1 MTPDDH
7 DDARRLVHLEQRAAM
22 ALAGIQAAMLLNGG
36 AAVAILALIGSLA
49 GAPSASIVDVSTLKW
64 SLLIFG
70 FGVFTAA
77 CTYMIGFWAQDE
89 LIRDPNSTRNE
100 RMKRAGSS
108 VIAVSLMLFLLG
120 VGVAAAAML

>member
-77 CTYMIGFWAQDE
+77 CTYMIGFWAQDD
-89 LIRDPNSTRNE
+89 LIRDPKSPRGV
-100 RMKRAGSS
+100 RMKRWGSS
-108 VIAVSLMLFLLG
+108 VIGVSLILFLLG
-120 VGVAAAAML
+120 VAIAAAAML

>member
-1 MTPDDH
+1 MSPDDH

-70 FGVFTAA
+70 FGVFAAA

-89 LIRDPNSTRNE
+89 LIRDPGSTRNE
-100 RMKRAGSS
+100 RMKRRGSA
-108 VIAVSLMLFLLG
+108 VIALSLGLFLLG
-120 VGVAAAAML
+120 VAVAAAAML